1 MPKRELPE
9 VNAGSMADIA
19 FTLLIFFLVSTT
31 LATDKGEKVML
42 PKWDTTPK
50 KELKDIIEVT
60 DRNVFAVDVLEDG
73 SLSVEGNPFQYKNLK
88 DETITFLMN
97 NKKNPLY
104 SDSYKDAVVNVRTHP
119 DAPYEKYLEVYS
131 NVKKAF
137 NEIRDNYAQ
146 QKYGK
151 KYNEFTESEEAASQD
166 VRTKYPLKLAEKLMD
181 DDDLNDKK

>member
-50 KELKDIIEVT
+50 EDRQDVEVHE
-60 DRNVFAVDVLEDG
+60 RNVFAVDVLEDG
-73 SLSVEGNPFQYKNLK
+73 SLVVEGKPFNYKNLK
-88 DETITFLMN
+88 EETITFLMN
-97 NKKNPLY
+97 NGKNSAY
-104 SDSYKDAVVNVRTHP
+104 SDSYQDAVVNVRTHP

-137 NEIRDNYAQ
+137 NDIRDNYAQ

-151 KYNEFTESEEAASQD
+151 KYDEFNENEVAASQD
-166 VRTKYPLKLAEKLMD
+166 VRSQFPLKLAEKLMD
-181 DDDLNDKK
+181 EDDLKK